1 MKISLSTLHLRPHH
15 LLCLQ
20 TFIGHGYSEE
30 FVQEM
35 TSVKRQLALDP
46 RTPIQLV
53 DGADM
58 LCHHCPNCADGRC
71 TSEKPALFDQLV
83 ASKIEKSEKILLSR
97 TIESN
102 HGGIFSDSFML
113 HGIPEYLTLSHNL
126 LEECCP
132 GCEWKELCGRVIDGN
147 EK

>member
-1 MKISLSTLHLRPHH
+1 MNTNSPKLHLRPHH

-46 RTPIQLV
+46 VTPIQLV

-58 LCHHCPNCADGRC
+58 LCRHCPNCADGHC
-71 TSEKPALFDQLV
+71 TSDKPALFDRLV
-83 ASKIEKSEKILLSR
+83 AGKIEKAEKISPSR
-97 TIESN
+97 TCESN
-102 HGGIFSDSFML
+102 QDGIFADSFVL
-113 HGIPEYLTLSHNL
+113 HGIPEYLTLTHAL

-132 GCEWKELCGRVIDGN
+132 GCEWRDLCVRVIDGD

>member
-1 MKISLSTLHLRPHH
+1 MKTSLSTLHLRPHH

-35 TSVKRQLALDP
+35 TSVKRQLELDP
-46 RTPIQLV
+46 GTPIQLV
-53 DGADM
+53 DGADT
-58 LCHHCPNCADGRC
+58 LCRRCPNCAGGHC
-71 TSEKPALFDQLV
+71 TSDKPALFDRLL
-83 ASKIEKSEKILLSR
+83 AAKIEKSENISLLR
-97 TIESN
+97 TYESN
-102 HGGIFSDSFML
+102 HGCIFSDSFML
-113 HGIPEYLTLSHNL
+113 HGIPEYLTLSHDL

-132 GCEWKELCGRVIDGN
+132 GCEWKELCDRVIDGN